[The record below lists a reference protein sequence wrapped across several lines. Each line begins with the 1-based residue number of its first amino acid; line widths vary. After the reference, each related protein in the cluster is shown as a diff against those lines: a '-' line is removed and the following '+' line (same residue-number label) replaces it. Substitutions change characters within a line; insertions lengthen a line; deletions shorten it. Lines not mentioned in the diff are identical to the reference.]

1 MIINTKVALPY
12 YGEFNLYVNFHER
25 ESIGTCAVNFTTK
38 GANFYY
44 SPSFLDKKPQMVV
57 NFIVIHETFHLI
69 FNHPRR
75 TITGIY
81 DPTLANIAQDMIINH
96 VIWEDISHFFVEIPK
111 DDDGKN
117 MALFVPLEY
126 KGALIF
132 EELYE
137 WLKDKK
143 DEWKKQK
150 CKNDCKTCGGTGKE
164 QQKGKGDKKEEQGDG
179 EKEEGEG
186 GQGSEP
192 CPDCGGSGKQEGKDS
207 SGKSSYGPFGK
218 GPSKENGRELDKPSN
233 PLDTWSLDK
242 IFDDMDKNQ
251 GQYLDVHIGDDVP
264 EDMRDEMVRDVME
277 KLASRGLVGG
287 DIEGTLGKLRK
298 KRKDYLREIKRSLSN
313 LIFGHLKQK
322 TILKPNRRQ
331 IPGLKGHKKIK
342 TMINVILDTSGSMG
356 SDFEK
361 VLDYIYRNDIEI
373 NFVEGDTEVKW
384 TKRIKS
390 KKQVQS
396 IKISGLGGTVLMP
409 MVNYVV
415 EHFNK
420 YNTLILT
427 DGYTDS
433 LDLSKLLGRV
443 LIISVGTEVPI
454 ASSNGKLKQIV
465 VEKTH

>member
-1 MIINTKVALPY
+1 MKINK
-12 YGEFNLYVNFHER
+12 
-25 ESIGTCAVNFTTK
+25 
-38 GANFYY
+38 
-44 SPSFLDKKPQMVV
+44 SFK
-57 NFIVIHETFHLI
+57 
-69 FNHPRR
+69 
-75 TITGIY
+75 
-81 DPTLANIAQDMIINH
+81 
-96 VIWEDISHFFVEIPK
+96 VEI
-111 DDDGKN
+111 
-117 MALFVPLEY
+117 
-126 KGALIF
+126 
-132 EELYE
+132 
-137 WLKDKK
+137 
-143 DEWKKQK
+143 
-150 CKNDCKTCGGTGKE
+150 
-164 QQKGKGDKKEEQGDG
+164 
-179 EKEEGEG
+179 
-186 GQGSEP
+186 
-192 CPDCGGSGKQEGKDS
+192 
-207 SGKSSYGPFGK
+207 
-218 GPSKENGRELDKPSN
+218 KPN
-233 PLDTWSLDK
+233 
-242 IFDDMDKNQ
+242 N
-251 GQYLDVHIGDDVP
+251 
-264 EDMRDEMVRDVME
+264 
-277 KLASRGLVGG
+277 
-287 DIEGTLGKLRK
+287 
-298 KRKDYLREIKRSLSN
+298 
-313 LIFGHLKQK
+313 KQK

-427 DGYTDS
+427 DGYTDT